1 MLTLTWC
8 LLRDSRPMNTPRCLL
23 ALLLGGLLSQAEASP
38 WVAGL
43 HHMTLDDPVD
53 ARPMQALAF
62 YPSQGTPRNIRIDGY
77 PIDVAEE
84 APVALGQFPLLVL
97 SHGNTG
103 SPLALHYLATSLA
116 RQGFVVVAVVHP
128 GDNAR
133 DHSRL
138 GTLSNL
144 YGRPLQI
151 SEAITSAR
159 EDALLG
165 PYLND
170 GKVGVIGYSAGGE
183 TALILSGAQPDLD
196 RLRRYCLER
205 PGDADACKTHGVLIA
220 DRSELAPK
228 ADPRVGAVM
237 LMAPLSLLF
246 GRHALAAVK
255 VPALIYSGDSD
266 QLVAVDR
273 NAEELARKL
282 PITPDYRLLEGAGH
296 FVFMARCDEE
306 QHARMP
312 VLCKDAEGVDRRHI
326 HHSLQRDT
334 AAFFTQALGAPEPA
348 ERSAAAAAPRQ

>member
-1 MLTLTWC
+1 MTL
-8 LLRDSRPMNTPRCLL
+8 PRCVLALALFGSLL
-23 ALLLGGLLSQAEASP
+23 AQAEAAP

-43 HHMTLDDPVD
+43 HHMTLVDPVD

-62 YPSQGTPRNIRIDGY
+62 YPAIGNTRSSRIDGY
-77 PIDVAEE
+77 PIDVSEE

-116 RQGFVVVAVVHP
+116 RQGFIVVAVVHP

-144 YGRPLQI
+144 YGRPLQV
-151 SEAITSAR
+151 SAAITAAR
-159 EDALLG
+159 DDALLG
-165 PYLND
+165 PYLNG

-183 TALILSGAQPDLD
+183 TALILLGARPDLD
-196 RLRRYCLER
+196 RLRKYCLER
-205 PGDADACKTHGVLIA
+205 PNDADACRTHGVLIA
-220 DRSELAPK
+220 DRSELVPE
-228 ADPRVGAVM
+228 ADQRVGAVM

-246 GRHALAAVK
+246 GRHALAGVQ

-273 NAEELARKL
+273 NAEALARKL
-282 PITPDYRLLEGAGH
+282 PVTPDYRLLAGAGH
-296 FVFMARCDEE
+296 FVFMAHCDAE
-306 QHARMP
+306 QSVRMP
-312 VLCKDAEGVDRRHI
+312 ALCKDAAGVDRRHI
-326 HHSLQRDT
+326 HHSLQRE
-334 AAFFTQALGAPEPA
+334 AAVFFSQALGAPQPA
-348 ERSAAAAAPRQ
+348 ERSAASGAPRQQQR

>member
-1 MLTLTWC
+1 
-8 LLRDSRPMNTPRCLL
+8 MNTPRCLL
-23 ALLLGGLLSQAEASP
+23 ALLLGGLLAHAEASP

-62 YPSQGTPRNIRIDGY
+62 YPSHGTPHNIRIDGY

-84 APVALGQFPLLVL
+84 APVALGQFPLVVL

-103 SPLALHYLATSLA
+103 SPLALHYLATALA

-144 YGRPLQI
+144 YGRPLQV

-220 DRSELAPK
+220 DRSELSPK
-228 ADPRVGAVM
+228 ADSRVGAVM
-237 LMAPLSLLF
+237 LMAPLSLMF
-246 GRHALAAVK
+246 GRHALAGVR

-282 PITPDYRLLEGAGH
+282 PITPDYRLLAGAGH

-306 QHARMP
+306 QRARMAA
-312 VLCKDAEGVDRRHI
+312 LCKDADGVDRRHI

-334 AAFFTQALGAPEPA
+334 AAFFTQALGAPEHA
-348 ERSAAAAAPRQ
+348 ERSAAVTAPRQQ

>member
-1 MLTLTWC
+1 MSTF
-8 LLRDSRPMNTPRCLL
+8 RILL
-23 ALLLGGLLSQAEASP
+23 ALVLLGGLLPRAEAQP
-38 WVAGL
+38 WNVGL
-43 HHMTLDDPVD
+43 HRMTLDDPVD

-62 YPSQGTPRNIRIDGY
+62 YPSTGEPRTNRIDGY
-77 PIDVAEE
+77 PIRVAEE

-103 SPLALHYLATSLA
+103 SPLALHYLATALA
-116 RQGFVVVAVVHP
+116 HQGFVVVAVIHP

-144 YGRPLQI
+144 YGRPLQV
-151 SEAITSAR
+151 SAAITAAR
-159 EDALLG
+159 VDRLLG

-205 PGDADACKTHGVLIA
+205 PDDADACKTHGVLIA
-220 DRSELAPK
+220 DRSELSPQP
-228 ADPRVGAVM
+228 DTRIGAVM
-237 LMAPLSLLF
+237 LMAPLSLMF
-246 GRHALAAVK
+246 GRHALAGVK
-255 VPALIYSGDSD
+255 VPALIFSGDSD
-266 QLVAVDR
+266 QLVALDR
-273 NAEELARKL
+273 NAEALARKL
-282 PITPDYRLLEGAGH
+282 PLTPDYRLLAGAGH

-312 VLCKDAEGVDRRHI
+312 VLCKDADGVDRRHI
-326 HHSLQRDT
+326 HRSLTRDT
-334 AAFFTQALGAPEPA
+334 AAFFSQALGAPLPA
-348 ERSAAAAAPRQ
+348 GRSTAVVAPGQQQDQAHP

>member
-1 MLTLTWC
+1 
-8 LLRDSRPMNTPRCLL
+8 MNTSRYLL
-23 ALLLGGLLSQAEASP
+23 AFLLSGLLGHANAAS
-38 WVAGL
+38 WAAGL

-62 YPSQGTPRNIRIDGY
+62 YPSNGTPRAIRIDGY
-77 PIDVAEE
+77 PIEVAEE

-97 SHGNTG
+97 SHGNAG
-103 SPLALHYLATSLA
+103 SPLALHYLATALA
-116 RQGFVVVAVVHP
+116 RRGFVVVAVVHP

-144 YGRPLQI
+144 YGRPLQV
-151 SEAITSAR
+151 SEAITATR
-159 EDALLG
+159 EDTLLG

-183 TALILSGAQPDLD
+183 TALILSGAQPDLE

-205 PGDADACKTHGVLIA
+205 PTDADACKTHGVLIA
-220 DRSELAPK
+220 DRSELQPK
-228 ADPRVGAVM
+228 ADARVGAVM
-237 LMAPLSLLF
+237 LMAPLSLMF
-246 GRHALAAVK
+246 GRHALAGVK

-273 NAEELARKL
+273 NAEQLAQKL
-282 PITPDYRLLEGAGH
+282 PIAPDYRLLAGAGH
-296 FVFMARCDEE
+296 FVFMARCD
-306 QHARMP
+306 QQQWLRMP
-312 VLCKDAEGVDRRHI
+312 ALCKDAEGVDRRHI

-334 AAFFTQALGAPEPA
+334 ANFFTQTLGPPVPA
-348 ERSAAAAAPRQ
+348 ERSAATAAARQ

>member
-1 MLTLTWC
+1 MTI
-8 LLRDSRPMNTPRCLL
+8 PRCLL
-23 ALLLGGLLSQAEASP
+23 ALALFGGLLARADAAP

-43 HHMTLDDPVD
+43 HPMTLADPID
-53 ARPMQALAF
+53 SRPMQALAF
-62 YPSQGTPRNIRIDGY
+62 YPAIGATRSRRIDGY
-77 PIDVAEE
+77 PVEVAEE
-84 APVALGQFPLLVL
+84 APVAMGRFPLLVL

-144 YGRPLQI
+144 YGRPLQV
-151 SEAITSAR
+151 SAAITAAR
-159 EDALLG
+159 DDAVVG

-183 TALILSGAQPDLD
+183 TALILSGARPDLD
-196 RLRRYCLER
+196 RLRQYCLER
-205 PGDADACKTHGVLIA
+205 PNDADACKTHGILIA
-220 DRSELAPK
+220 DRSELAPE

-246 GRHALAAVK
+246 GRHALAGVQI
-255 VPALIYSGDSD
+255 PALIYSGDSD

-273 NAEELARKL
+273 NAEALARKL
-282 PITPDYRLLEGAGH
+282 PVTPDYRLLAGAGH
-296 FVFMARCDEE
+296 FVFMAHCDAE
-306 QHARMP
+306 QFARMP
-312 VLCKDAEGVDRRHI
+312 ALCKDADGVDRRHI
-326 HHSLQRDT
+326 HHSLQRET
-334 AAFFTQALGAPEPA
+334 AAFFSQALGAPEPA
-348 ERSAAAAAPRQ
+348 ERSAETGAPRQQQR

>member
-1 MLTLTWC
+1 
-8 LLRDSRPMNTPRCLL
+8 MNILRCLL
-23 ALLLGGLLSQAEASP
+23 APLLCVGLLVHAEAAP
-38 WVAGL
+38 RAAGL

-53 ARPMQALAF
+53 SRPMQALAF
-62 YPSQGTPRNIRIDGY
+62 YPAHGTPRSLRIDGY
-77 PIDVAEE
+77 PVDVAEE
-84 APVALGQFPLLVL
+84 APVASGQFPLLVL

-144 YGRPLQI
+144 YGRPLQVSAAI
-151 SEAITSAR
+151 SAAR
-159 EDALLG
+159 VDALLG

-183 TALILSGAQPDLD
+183 TALILSGARPDLD
-196 RLRRYCLER
+196 RLRKYCLER
-205 PGDADACKTHGVLIA
+205 PNDADACKTHGVLIA
-220 DRSELAPK
+220 DRNELAPQ
-228 ADPRVGAVM
+228 ADSRVGAVM
-237 LMAPLSLLF
+237 LMAPLSLMF
-246 GRHALAAVK
+246 GRHALAGVK

-273 NAEELARKL
+273 NAEALARKL
-282 PITPDYRLLEGAGH
+282 PMTPDYRLLAGAGH

-334 AAFFTQALGAPEPA
+334 AAFFSQTLGAPA
-348 ERSAAAAAPRQ
+348 YAGRSGATAASRQ

>member
-1 MLTLTWC
+1 
-8 LLRDSRPMNTPRCLL
+8 MNIAPCLL
-23 ALLLGGLLSQAEASP
+23 ALLLLGGLLPTAEAAS

-43 HHMTLDDPVD
+43 HHMILDDPVD

-62 YPSQGTPRNIRIDGY
+62 YPAQGTPHSLHIDGY
-77 PIDVAEE
+77 PVEVAEE

-144 YGRPLQI
+144 YGRPLQV
-151 SEAITSAR
+151 SAAITAAR
-159 EDALLG
+159 DDALLG

-196 RLRRYCLER
+196 RLRQYCLER
-205 PGDADACKTHGVLIA
+205 PTDADACKTHGVLIA
-220 DRSELAPK
+220 DRSELTPT
-228 ADPRVGAVM
+228 ADARVGAVM
-237 LMAPLSLLF
+237 LMAPLSLMF
-246 GRHALAAVK
+246 GRHALAGVK
-255 VPALIYSGDSD
+255 VPALIYTGDND
-266 QLVAVDR
+266 QLLAVDR
-273 NAEELARKL
+273 NAEALARKL
-282 PITPDYRLLEGAGH
+282 PVTPDYRLLAGAGH
-296 FVFMARCDEE
+296 FVFMARCDDE
-306 QHARMP
+306 QRVRMAA
-312 VLCKDAEGVDRRHI
+312 LCKDADGVDRRHI
-326 HHSLQRDT
+326 HRSLQQDT
-334 AAFFTQALGAPEPA
+334 AAFFSQALGAPEQA
-348 ERSAAAAAPRQ
+348 ERSAALAAPGQQQR

>member
-1 MLTLTWC
+1 MIL
-8 LLRDSRPMNTPRCLL
+8 PRCML
-23 ALLLGGLLSQAEASP
+23 ALALLGGLLAHAEAAP

-43 HHMTLDDPVD
+43 HHMTLTDPVD

-62 YPSQGTPRNIRIDGY
+62 YPAIGKARSSRIDGY

-84 APVALGQFPLLVL
+84 APIAMGRFPLLAL

-103 SPLALHYLATSLA
+103 SPLALHYLATWLA

-128 GDNAR
+128 GDNAH

-144 YGRPLQI
+144 YGRPLQV
-151 SEAITSAR
+151 SAAITAAR
-159 EDALLG
+159 DDALVG
-165 PYLND
+165 PYLNE

-183 TALILSGAQPDLD
+183 TALILSGARPDLD
-196 RLRRYCLER
+196 RLRQYCLER
-205 PGDADACKTHGVLIA
+205 PNDADACKTHGILIA
-220 DRSELAPK
+220 DRSELAPE
-228 ADPRVGAVM
+228 ADQRVGAVM

-246 GRHALAAVK
+246 GRHALAGVQ

-273 NAEELARKL
+273 NAEALARKL
-282 PITPDYRLLEGAGH
+282 PVTPDYRLLAGAGH
-296 FVFMARCDEE
+296 FVFMAHCDDE
-306 QHARMP
+306 QFARMP
-312 VLCKDAEGVDRRHI
+312 ALCKDADGVDRRHI

-334 AAFFTQALGAPEPA
+334 AAFFSQALGAPEPA
-348 ERSAAAAAPRQ
+348 EHSAAAGAPRQQQR